1 MRVLVLGAG
10 GMLGHRI
17 LDRLARDCEAIGTLR
32 GSGEPYK
39 SAGALAGANLRLDV
53 SADDLGSVA
62 RALDETRPHAVV
74 NCIGIV
80 KQREAAN
87 DPASAIAINALFP
100 HLLARLCRERG
111 ARLLHF
117 STDCVFSGR
126 CGPYSESDPSDAE
139 DLYGRTKFLGE
150 VGGAGCLT
158 LRSSIIGREIAG
170 RAGLLEW
177 FLTQRSRRVK
187 GFAGALYSGLTT
199 LAMADLVFDL
209 LTRCPDI
216 EGVWNVSG
224 PPINKFELLHLI
236 NEVYDAGVTIERD
249 NSFLC
254 DRRLDSGRFRARTGF
269 EPWSWRSMIQSMQE
283 DRIAYD
289 AI

>member
-10 GMLGHRI
+10 GMLGHKI
-17 LDRLARDCEAIGTLR
+17 LDRLAKGCETIGTLR

-39 SAGALAGANLRLDV
+39 SARALAGANLRLGV
-53 SADDLGSVA
+53 SAEDLGSVA
-62 RALDETRPHAVV
+62 RAVDETRPHAVV

-80 KQREAAN
+80 KQREAAK

-100 HLLARLCRERG
+100 HLLAGLCRERS
-111 ARLLHF
+111 ARLVHF

-126 CGPYSESDPSDAE
+126 RGPYRESDPSDAE

-158 LRSSIIGREIAG
+158 IRSSIIGREIAG
-170 RAGLLEW
+170 RTGLLEW
-177 FLTQRSRRVK
+177 FLAQRGHRIK

-209 LTRCPDI
+209 IIRFPDI
-216 EGVWNVSG
+216 EGVWHVSAA
-224 PPINKFELLHLI
+224 PISKFELLHLF

-249 NSFLC
+249 DSFLC
-254 DRRLDSGRFRARTGF
+254 DRRLDSSRFRARTGF
-269 EPWSWRSMIQSMQE
+269 EPPLWQSMIEAMRE
-283 DRIAYD
+283 DRTAYD